1 MQLASRRRMR
11 ADRVLY
17 PVAGFTKKQAIDYYR
32 RAAKFLLPHLR
43 NVPLSFQRYPDTI
56 DGESFWEKDAPS
68 FTPKWVKTVG
78 VGRRG
83 GESEIRYVV
92 VNDVKTLTW
101 LVEVGGI
108 ELHPFLHRAPH
119 LDLATSVVFDLDP
132 GSGAS
137 IVECCDVAL
146 LLRGA
151 LEKIGL
157 ESLAKVS
164 GSKGLQV
171 YVPLNTNATH
181 DATQTFA
188 KLVADELARAYPK
201 LVVSKMAKQ
210 LRARRVFIDWSQ
222 NADYKTTVAVYSLRA
237 KREAPYVSMPLTW
250 SEVQKRAPL
259 EFTPDAAL
267 KRLARKGDL
276 FAPVLRMKQKLAL
289 DVPRSRARAARS
301 DEEPGVIVNGIRLP
315 KYKSQS
321 GRRLFVV
328 VKTDQAGDELW
339 LDMRGKFKRWIL
351 RPDREGESQL
361 VAMPAG
367 EFPVQKEYFRGA
379 VPAEWRKRV
388 RLEDVGAYE
397 LIEGS
402 YAARR
407 FDLWF
412 TGKVLAGE
420 WELEKTG
427 GEGHRSWRLTPVQDA
442 R

>member
-1 MQLASRRRMR
+1 MQLASGRGVRP
-11 ADRVLY
+11 DRVLY
-17 PVAGFTKKQAIDYYR
+17 PATGFTKKQAIDYYK
-32 RAAKFLLPHLR
+32 RAAKFLLPHLK
-43 NVPLSFQRYPDTI
+43 NVPLSFKRYPDTVR
-56 DGESFWEKDAPS
+56 GESFWEKDAPS
-68 FTPKWVKTVG
+68 FTPTWVKTIAVP
-78 VGRRG
+78 RRA
-83 GESEIRYVV
+83 GESDIHYVV
-92 VNDVKTLTW
+92 VKDVKTLTW
-101 LVEVGGI
+101 LVDTGGI
-108 ELHPFLHRAPH
+108 ELHPFLHRAPK
-119 LDLATSVVFDLDP
+119 LDVGTSVVFDLDP
-132 GSGAS
+132 GTGAS
-137 IVECCDVAL
+137 IEECCEVAL
-146 LLRGA
+146 LLRDT

-157 ESLAKVS
+157 QSLAKVS

-181 DATQTFA
+181 DTTEAFA
-188 KLVADELARAYPK
+188 RLVSDELARAYPK

-237 KREAPYVSMPLTW
+237 KRESPFVSMPLTW
-250 SEVQKRAPL
+250 TEVARRAPL

-289 DVPRSRARAARS
+289 EIRPTRSRAARA
-301 DEEPGVIVNGIRLP
+301 DEEPGAIVNGIRLP
-315 KYKSQS
+315 KFKSQS

-339 LDMRGKFKRWIL
+339 LDMHGNFKRWIL
-351 RPDREGESQL
+351 RPDRDGSPQL

-367 EFPVQKEYFRGA
+367 EFPVQQEYFRGA

-402 YAARR
+402 YARGV

-412 TGKVLAGE
+412 TGRVLSGE
-420 WELEKTG
+420 WALEKVG
-427 GEGHRSWRLTPVQDA
+427 GEEHRSWRLVPV
-442 R
+442 RVG